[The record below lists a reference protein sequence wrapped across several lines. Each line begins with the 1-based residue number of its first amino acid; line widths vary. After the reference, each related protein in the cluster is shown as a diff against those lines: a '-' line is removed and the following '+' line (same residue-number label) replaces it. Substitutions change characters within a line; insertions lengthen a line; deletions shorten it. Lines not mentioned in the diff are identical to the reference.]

1 MIRGL
6 VQRACVVAALLASAA
21 SLPGCEAGPG
31 RVPNLPKPVN
41 FTTLGQGDVLE
52 IRIVGARV
60 EGAKELPS
68 EFKVAPDGTVNV
80 PFIGPTVVVGL
91 EPNEIEQLVRQ
102 RLIEKQFYT
111 DPQVSVV
118 VRGYFSKRV
127 SIIGQVKKP
136 DSYPLESGMG
146 LQKLISLAG
155 GFTDLA
161 DDDNIIIQRKTTQG
175 KVVVDSVDY
184 DDIRDGR
191 IPDVLLQAGD
201 YVEVKKSPI

>member
-1 MIRGL
+1 M
-6 VQRACVVAALLASAA
+6 RALVAALLTSAA
-21 SLPGCEAGPG
+21 LLTGCQSGPG
-31 RVPNLPKPVN
+31 RVPNLPKPMN
-41 FTTLGQGDVLE
+41 FTTLGQGDMLE

-60 EGAKELPS
+60 EGGTDLPS

-91 EPNEIEQLVRQ
+91 EPNEIEQLVRE
-102 RLIEKQFYT
+102 RLIAKNFYT

-155 GFTDLA
+155 GFTDIA
-161 DDDNIIIQRKTTQG
+161 DDDNIIIQRKTLEG
-175 KVVVDSVDY
+175 KTVVDSVDY

-191 IPDVLLQAGD
+191 ISDVLLQAGD